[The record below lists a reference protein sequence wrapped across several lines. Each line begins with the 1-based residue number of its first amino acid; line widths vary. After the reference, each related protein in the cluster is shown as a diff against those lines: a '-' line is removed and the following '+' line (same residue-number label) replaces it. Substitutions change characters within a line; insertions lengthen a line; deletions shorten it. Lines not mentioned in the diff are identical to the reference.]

1 MVDLERIKADPDPN
15 PTFQADVDLNLN
27 PKMLS
32 DSEREKKFLP
42 NLHFFLLH
50 NLTKLVKCNFLSNN
64 VGGGAR
70 VKG

>member
-32 DSEREKKFLP
+32 DSEGKKISSKSSFVSSP
-42 NLHFFLLH
+42 
-50 NLTKLVKCNFLSNN
+50 
-64 VGGGAR
+64 
-70 VKG
+70 